1 MLDTESIGHAARH
14 VEGLAI
20 LLSGSFAI
28 WLGYRLSLGMPL
40 AVRGE
45 GRLPLPGGRWL
56 AVPGVGPGVLFVLFG
71 AGVLASGLYRETQET
86 RHPAAAAVRAL
97 ALPGSPSPAFDG
109 VFEGRVTD
117 AARALPARAM
127 LWREGDRVTG
137 VYSYGLGQGEL
148 SGIVQDDTLTFVW
161 QSGGRHGLARIR
173 TAAGGIE
180 FDGTWGYDEAA
191 AGGGT
196 WTGARRGR

>member
-1 MLDTESIGHAARH
+1 MLDPQSIGLAARH

-40 AVRGE
+40 AARGK

-56 AVPGVGPGVLFVLFG
+56 AVPGVGPGMLFTLFG
-71 AGVLASGLYRETQET
+71 AGVLASGLDHETQET
-86 RHPAAAAVRAL
+86 RRPAAAAVRAL
-97 ALPGSPSPAFDG
+97 PSPGSPSPAFEG

-117 AARALPARAM
+117 TARALPARTV

-148 SGIVQDDTLTFVW
+148 SGVVQDGTLTVVW
-161 QSGGRHGLARIR
+161 QSGGRHGLARIW
-173 TAAGGIE
+173 TAAGGVE
-180 FDGTWGYDEAA
+180 FDGTWGYGEAA